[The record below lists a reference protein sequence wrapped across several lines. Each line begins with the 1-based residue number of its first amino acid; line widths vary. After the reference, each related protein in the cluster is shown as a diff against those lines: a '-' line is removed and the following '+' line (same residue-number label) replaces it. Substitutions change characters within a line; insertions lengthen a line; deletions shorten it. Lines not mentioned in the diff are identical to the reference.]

1 MNIYKQNRNFISLI
15 RYRLWCSLFMIVA
28 WTLNAIDAILVDGI
42 VAIPEATLVC
52 TIFIV
57 MLLWPLIRHRKLF
70 ILIYR
75 KYINKGHSKFYFC
88 LWFLV
93 GWIDK
98 IVKEGELN
106 SSAFRLSFESY
117 SLYDY
122 IWLVI
127 YILFLMWIIFYAD
140 MSNWHRLISPGSVI
154 LLILKS
160 LYVKQLFPKF
170 H

>member
-1 MNIYKQNRNFISLI
+1 MNVNKQKYNFIRLI

-28 WTLNAIDAILVDGI
+28 WTLNAIDAIPIEGI

-57 MLLWPLIRHRKLF
+57 MLLWPLISHRKLF
-70 ILIYR
+70 VLIYQ
-75 KYINKGHSKFYFC
+75 KYINKGHSTFYFC

-98 IVKEGELN
+98 IVKEDELN

-122 IWLVI
+122 MWLII
-127 YILFLMWIIFYAD
+127 YILFLLWIIFYAD
-140 MSNWHRLISPGSVI
+140 MSNWQRLIGSSSVI

-160 LYVKQLFPKF
+160 LLICKVIIF
-170 H
+170 

>member
-1 MNIYKQNRNFISLI
+1 M
-15 RYRLWCSLFMIVA
+15 
-28 WTLNAIDAILVDGI
+28 
-42 VAIPEATLVC
+42 
-52 TIFIV
+52 
-57 MLLWPLIRHRKLF
+57 KL
-70 ILIYR
+70 R
-75 KYINKGHSKFYFC
+75 FC

-98 IVKEGELN
+98 IVKEDELN

-127 YILFLMWIIFYAD
+127 FILFLMWTIFYAD
-140 MSNWHRLISPGSVI
+140 MSNWQRLIGSGSVI

-160 LYVKQLFPKF
+160 LYVK
-170 H
+170 

>member
-1 MNIYKQNRNFISLI
+1 M
-15 RYRLWCSLFMIVA
+15 
-28 WTLNAIDAILVDGI
+28 
-42 VAIPEATLVC
+42 
-52 TIFIV
+52 
-57 MLLWPLIRHRKLF
+57 WPLIRHRKLF

>member
-1 MNIYKQNRNFISLI
+1 MNVYKQKRNFISLI

-28 WTLNAIDAILVDGI
+28 WTLNAIDAIPIEGI

-57 MLLWPLIRHRKLF
+57 MLLCPLISHRKLF
-70 ILIYR
+70 VLLYR
-75 KYINKGHSKFYFC
+75 KYINKGHSTFYFC

-98 IVKEGELN
+98 IVKEDELN

-122 IWLVI
+122 MWLII
-127 YILFLMWIIFYAD
+127 YILFLLWIIFYAD
-140 MSNWHRLISPGSVI
+140 MSNWQRLIGSSSVI

-160 LYVKQLFPKF
+160 LYVK
-170 H
+170 

>member
-1 MNIYKQNRNFISLI
+1 MNVYKQKRNFISLI

-28 WTLNAIDAILVDGI
+28 WTLNAIDAIPIEGI

-52 TIFIV
+52 TIIIV
-57 MLLWPLIRHRKLF
+57 ILMWPLIRHRKLF
-70 ILIYR
+70 VLIYR
-75 KYINKGHSKFYFC
+75 KYINKGHFTFYFC

-98 IVKEGELN
+98 IVKEDELN

-122 IWLVI
+122 I
-127 YILFLMWIIFYAD
+127 
-140 MSNWHRLISPGSVI
+140 
-154 LLILKS
+154 
-160 LYVKQLFPKF
+160 
-170 H
+170 

>member
-1 MNIYKQNRNFISLI
+1 MNVYKQKHNFIRLI

-28 WTLNAIDAILVDGI
+28 WTLNAINAIPIDGI
-42 VAIPEATLVC
+42 VTIPQATLVC
-52 TIFIV
+52 TIIIIIL
-57 MLLWPLIRHRKLF
+57 MCPLIRHRKLF
-70 ILIYR
+70 VLIYR
-75 KYINKGHSKFYFC
+75 KYINKGHSTFYFC

-98 IVKEGELN
+98 IVKADELN

-122 IWLVI
+122 MWLII

-170 H
+170 P

>member
-1 MNIYKQNRNFISLI
+1 M
-15 RYRLWCSLFMIVA
+15 
-28 WTLNAIDAILVDGI
+28 
-42 VAIPEATLVC
+42 IPEATLVC
-52 TIFIV
+52 TIIIIIL
-57 MLLWPLIRHRKLF
+57 MWPLIRHRKLF

-170 H
+170 P

>member
-1 MNIYKQNRNFISLI
+1 MNTYKQKHNFIRLI

-28 WTLNAIDAILVDGI
+28 WILNAIDAIPIEGI

-57 MLLWPLIRHRKLF
+57 MLLWPLISHRKLF
-70 ILIYR
+70 VLIYR
-75 KYINKGHSKFYFC
+75 KYINKRHSTFYFC

-98 IVKEGELN
+98 IVKEYEFN

-140 MSNWHRLISPGSVI
+140 MSNWQRLIVSGSVI

-160 LYVKQLFPKF
+160 LYVK
-170 H
+170 

>member
-1 MNIYKQNRNFISLI
+1 MFQYI
-15 RYRLWCSLFMIVA
+15 
-28 WTLNAIDAILVDGI
+28 
-42 VAIPEATLVC
+42 E
-52 TIFIV
+52 
-57 MLLWPLIRHRKLF
+57 
-70 ILIYR
+70 
-75 KYINKGHSKFYFC
+75 KYINKGHATFYFC

-98 IVKEGELN
+98 IVKEDELN

-127 YILFLMWIIFYAD
+127 YILFLMWTIFYAD
-140 MSNWHRLISPGSVI
+140 MSNWQRLISSGSVI

-160 LYVKQLFPKF
+160 LYVK
-170 H
+170 

>member
-1 MNIYKQNRNFISLI
+1 
-15 RYRLWCSLFMIVA
+15 MIVA
-28 WTLNAIDAILVDGI
+28 WTLNAIDAIPIEGI

-57 MLLWPLIRHRKLF
+57 MLLWPLISHRKLF
-70 ILIYR
+70 VLIYR
-75 KYINKGHSKFYFC
+75 KYINKGHSTFYFC

-122 IWLVI
+122 MWLII
-127 YILFLMWIIFYAD
+127 YILFLMWIIFYVD

-170 H
+170 P